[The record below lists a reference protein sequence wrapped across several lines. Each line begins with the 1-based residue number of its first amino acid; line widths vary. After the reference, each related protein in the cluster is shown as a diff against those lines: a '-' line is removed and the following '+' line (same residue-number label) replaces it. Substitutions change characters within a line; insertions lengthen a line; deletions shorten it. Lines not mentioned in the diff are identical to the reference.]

1 MCRYGY
7 HHWAVGPS
15 ALKAPIGWFT
25 PHALSTKEVY
35 STIDDFVRC
44 AELAKEA
51 GYDGVEIMG
60 SEGYLINQFIVSKTN
75 KRTDEFGGSYEN
87 RTRLPIEVVR
97 RTRQAVGKDFIIVYR
112 LSMLDLVDD
121 GSSWEE
127 IVSLA
132 KQIEQVLFHS
142 LDQKPA

>member
-1 MCRYGY
+1 
-7 HHWAVGPS
+7 
-15 ALKAPIGWFT
+15 
-25 PHALSTKEVY
+25 
-35 STIDDFVRC
+35 
-44 AELAKEA
+44 
-51 GYDGVEIMG
+51 MG

-97 RTRQAVGKDFIIVYR
+97 RTRQAVGKDFIIEYR